1 MKPLTVR
8 SLLALCGCLCGMLA
22 QASTLPQ
29 ELRASVPAA
38 VLSGQATMSF
48 WGIEIYAASLWVAP
62 GFADS
67 AYERSVFGL
76 ELVYL
81 RDFKGADIAKRSIV
95 EMQGQEVLHP
105 ELRARWETQMRALF
119 PNVKAGD
126 RISGVHQPDVG
137 AVFWCN
143 GRMLGEIR
151 DADFSKRF
159 FGIWLAPQTSQPQL
173 RRALLARSTTSG
185 VVPR

>member
-1 MKPLTVR
+1 MRPLAAR
-8 SLLALCGCLCGMLA
+8 SLLALSGCLCGLLA
-22 QASTLPQ
+22 QALTLPQ

-81 RDFKGADIAKRSIV
+81 RDFKGADIAKRSIA

-105 ELRARWETQMRALF
+105 ELHTRWETQMRALF